1 MFSEFELGCLESGK
15 KNINN
20 ILKENTKTLKK
31 LLEQNDKTFA
41 NFAKPYM
48 EMSAKIEFVSTMIYH
63 LDSVKNSELSNK
75 VINEIDPL
83 LTEYFTNLSQNE
95 AIYDA
100 FSQILANDKTLDK
113 SQKKVCELEIRDFKL
128 GGCGLDNSKKQ
139 RLKELNLRLSQLSI
153 DFSQNVLDET
163 NKFELIIDNEEDVKN
178 MPQSDLTAASF
189 ESDGIRKYKFNLKMP
204 SYLAYMTYGPN
215 RTHRES
221 LYKAYNTRAPQN
233 AKLIEEILALRD
245 EKAQILGFD
254 NYSCLSLA
262 SKSASSEE
270 EVLDFL
276 YLLGQ
281 KSKKR
286 AIEELADVR
295 KIAQEDGVDELQSFD
310 VAYYSQKIKERDY
323 AIKEEDYKPYF
334 ELKSVLKG
342 LFEFL
347 KIFFNLKFE
356 KVNCVVWDKK
366 VRVFD
371 IFENKI
377 LIGRIYFDLETSK
390 NKKGGAWMNSWVSAR
405 ENQKCERFLPSAFVV
420 GNFAPSSKK
429 LPSLLRHDDVVTLFH
444 EMGHA
449 LHHLM
454 SGQKELFVSGIN
466 GVDWD
471 VVEFPSQFLEN
482 FAYEKD
488 VLKIFAKHH
497 ITKETLSNEMIEKL
511 IKAKNFQSALMTL
524 RQLEFAIF
532 DFKAHQQPLDEVG
545 VEKLLDWVRA
555 NISVMKPPAYAK
567 FQNSFSHVFSGGYA
581 AGYYSYK
588 WAEVLSADAFLL
600 FSEKGIKNNPLA
612 KLYREFILAQGGSEN
627 MMELYKKF
635 ANRTPKVE
643 SLLKLDGI
651 I

>member
-1 MFSEFELGCLESGK
+1 MFAEFELDCLK
-15 KNINN
+15 KGTTNIKKILKNN
-20 ILKENTKTLKK
+20 IKSLERLLKIKEKN
-31 LLEQNDKTFA
+31 FA

-48 EMSAKIEFVSTMIYH
+48 ELSAKIELVSTMIYH
-63 LDSVKNSELSNK
+63 LDSVKNSKLSNK
-75 VINEIDPL
+75 IINEIDPL

-95 AIYDA
+95 GIFEA
-100 FSQILANDKTLDK
+100 FTEILKTDK
-113 SQKKVCELEIRDFKL
+113 SLTKGQKKVCELEIRDFKL
-128 GGCGLDNSKKQ
+128 GGCGLDETKKQ

-153 DFSQNVLDET
+153 DFSQNVLDAT
-163 NKFELIIDNEEDVKN
+163 NKFELIIDNENDVKDI
-178 MPQSDLTAASF
+178 PQSDLDVATF
-189 ESDGIRKYKFNLKMP
+189 VENNMKKYKFNLKMP
-204 SYLAYMTYGPN
+204 SYIAYMTYGPN
-215 RTHRES
+215 RNHRES
-221 LYKAYNTRAPQN
+221 LYKAYNTRAPEN
-233 AKLIEEILALRD
+233 AKLIEEILKLKD

-254 NYSCLSLA
+254 NYSSLSLA
-262 SKSASSEE
+262 SKSANSEE

-286 AIEELADVR
+286 AIEELSDVR
-295 KIAQEDGVDELQSFD
+295 KIAQEDGIDELQSFD
-310 VAYYSQKIKERDY
+310 VAYYSQKLKERDY

-334 ELKSVLKG
+334 ELKSVLSG
-342 LFEFL
+342 LFGFL
-347 KIFFNLKFE
+347 KKIFGIKF
-356 KVNCVVWDKK
+356 KKAKCVVWDEK
-366 VRVFD
+366 VEVFD
-371 IFENKI
+371 IFEKNS
-377 LIGRIYFDLETSK
+377 LIGRVYFDLETSK
-390 NKKGGAWMNSWVSAR
+390 DKKGGAWMNSWVSAR
-405 ENQKCERFLPSAFVV
+405 ENQIGEQFMPTAFVV
-420 GNFAPSSKK
+420 ANFAPSAKK
-429 LPSLLRHDDVVTLFH
+429 IPSLLRHDDVVTLFH

-454 SGQKELFVSGIN
+454 SRQKELFVSGIN

-482 FAYEKD
+482 FAYDKE

-497 ITKETLSNEMIEKL
+497 ITKETLSEEMIDKL

-532 DFKAHQQPLDEVG
+532 DFKAHQQPLDEDG
-545 VEKLLDWVRA
+545 VDKLLDWVRA
-555 NISVMKPPAYAK
+555 NVSVMKPPAYAK
-567 FQNSFSHVFSGGYA
+567 FQNSFSHIFSGGYA

-600 FSEKGIKNNPLA
+600 FSENGINNNPLS
-612 KLYREFILAQGGSEN
+612 KLYRKYILAEGGSDN

-635 ANRTPKVE
+635 ANRMPKIE